1 MIDHLTGVLGGGI
14 HGGTAGGKLTCHAL
28 AHGAVDDAG
37 HILRDDRAEYFL
49 AAGLVQDLTA
59 ARLRLLLL
67 GGLHGQR
74 QHLDGDSRLGHHGI
88 EPGVAKLYG
97 IKLALAVAFGDLARQ
112 LEALPHRNIGGQQ
125 HLLREQFG
133 FVVGKIFCRALADGQ
148 HLHIAAFL
156 CGQFEHIGV
165 VTAGKAAVTGNDH
178 QQRALDLAAA
188 QVGVAGAGV
197 GRGDLG
203 QSLMQRFKVGA
214 AVLHP
219 FLGAAH
225 FGGSHQFHCLGDLHG
240 ALYAFDAQLDVLHGT
255 SHALR
260 LLPFNAP

>member
-1 MIDHLTGVLGGGI
+1 MDE
-14 HGGTAGGKLTCHAL
+14 
-28 AHGAVDDAG
+28 
-37 HILRDDRAEYFL
+37 IL
-49 AAGLVQDLTA
+49 
-59 ARLRLLLL
+59 
-67 GGLHGQR
+67 
-74 QHLDGDSRLGHHGI
+74 
-88 EPGVAKLYG
+88 
-97 IKLALAVAFGDLARQ
+97 
-112 LEALPHRNIGGQQ
+112 
-125 HLLREQFG
+125 
-133 FVVGKIFCRALADGQ
+133 CRALADGQ
-148 HLHIAAFL
+148 HQHFAFFGPGL
-156 CGQFEHIGV
+156 LEHVGIV
-165 VTAGKAAVTGNDH
+165 SAGKAAVACNDDE
-178 QQRALDLAAA
+178 QGALHFVTA

-260 LLPFNAP
+260 LLP